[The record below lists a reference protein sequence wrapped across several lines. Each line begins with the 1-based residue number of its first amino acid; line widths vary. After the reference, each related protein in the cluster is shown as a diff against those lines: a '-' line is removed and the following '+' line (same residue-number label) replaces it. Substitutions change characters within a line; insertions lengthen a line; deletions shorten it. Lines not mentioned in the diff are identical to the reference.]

1 MKQFILCIV
10 ALLLTNI
17 SFAIADDKKDF
28 NQQTKGW
35 EWLFSEKS
43 ENQKVS
49 YPIETNYRVFEN
61 HPNFCVR
68 GRFVYDKSGKLI
80 RVAYLLSQYYE
91 KWNLSEMLSDYNH
104 ALDTLIHSGLRGTI
118 LSKMSQVV
126 LPKKCIS
133 KLNSWE
139 SYYWDDMITMDNQ
152 RYKKLEVLNSP
163 NDNPLPCS
171 LIAEVGE
178 IVKENGMPLTQK
190 KLKEVNTAVEQ
201 VNQDMSVVTLYMMGN
216 VVYARCNQGW
226 LESKRSKVYDNLHK
240 KAAKYCECWD
250 WQINHRYKEY
260 WGEYNN
266 EYIMAEKWLLDALLA
281 EDYKNNK
288 YNVKDTQTAEVLTE
302 IEERL
307 GIRKKEVVIKDKE
320 TERREM
326 MTAVCE
332 MLGIKYQDGINMLG
346 MSAQLRKLHPTWSNQ
361 HIRDQ
366 ITQTTFQ
373 VAMTLGL
380 AEAGGNQKSC
390 PEADKYIAQL
400 TADHK
405 GEYTVSNVERIDDVT
420 FKIHFDT
427 RSPQRYA
434 VIVKYYSE
442 KPYSFM
448 FEKTVVKD

>member
-1 MKQFILCIV
+1 MKQLCIV

-17 SFAIADDKKDF
+17 SFAIADDLKDF
-28 NQQTKGW
+28 NQQTQGW
-35 EWLFSEKS
+35 EWLFTEKR
-43 ENQKVS
+43 EYQKVS
-49 YPIETNYRVFEN
+49 YPIETNYVVFEN
-61 HPNFCVR
+61 HPNYRVR

-80 RVAYLLSQYYE
+80 RVAYLLSNYYK

-104 ALDTLIHSGLRGTI
+104 TLNTLINSDLRETI
-118 LSKMSQVV
+118 HTKMSQVV

-133 KLNSWE
+133 QLNSWE
-139 SYYWDDMITMDNQ
+139 GYYWDNIITMDN
-152 RYKKLEVLNSP
+152 RGYKKLEELDSP
-163 NDNPLPCS
+163 NDNPLPRS
-171 LIAEVGE
+171 IIVKVGK
-178 IVKENGMPLTQK
+178 IVKENRMPLAQK
-190 KLKEVNTAVEQ
+190 KLTEVKTVVEQ
-201 VNQDMSVVTLYMMGN
+201 VNHDTSVVTLYMIGDE
-216 VVYARCNQGW
+216 VYARCNQDW
-226 LESKRSKVYDNLHK
+226 LESKRNETYQELNK
-240 KAAKYCECWD
+240 KAAKYCE
-250 WQINHRYKEY
+250 YKSYGSNDFENYWNDTNREY
-260 WGEYNN
+260 R
-266 EYIMAEKWLLDALLA
+266 MAEKWLLDALLA

-288 YNVKDTQTAEVLTE
+288 YNVNGTQTAEVLTE

-307 GIRKKEVVIKDKE
+307 GIRKREVVVKDKE

-332 MLGIKYQDGINMLG
+332 MLGIKYQNGINMLG
-346 MSAQLRKLHPTWSNQ
+346 MSAQLRKLHPTWSEQ
-361 HIRDQ
+361 YIRDQ

-373 VAMTLGL
+373 VAMTMGL
-380 AEAGGNQKSC
+380 AKAGGNRESC

-400 TADHK
+400 TADRK
-405 GEYTVSNVERIDDVT
+405 GEYTISNVERMDDVT